1 MIGQVPRKVPRH
13 SLETALRT
21 IGYRTR
27 WETFEL
33 HGYRELR
40 GQRRFHAKVETHG
53 EDMVPKTASIDLHI
67 DKLSGDALGRHGY
80 EVDGEVI
87 QDELDLIVETILA
100 SPETETNRT
109 ACPECGKELFADHL
123 ENHLKIDHRQR

>member
-1 MIGQVPRKVPRH
+1 MMGRVPRKVHRQ
-13 SLETALRT
+13 SLETALRS

-27 WETFEL
+27 RETFEL
-33 HGYRELR
+33 HGYRDLR

-53 EDMVPKTASIDLHI
+53 EDLVPKAAWIDLHI
-67 DKLSGDALGRHGY
+67 DKLNGDALGHHGY

-87 QDELDLIVETILA
+87 QDELDRIVKTILA
-100 SPETETNRT
+100 SPTGETNRT

-123 ENHLKIDHRQR
+123 ENHLKIEHRPR